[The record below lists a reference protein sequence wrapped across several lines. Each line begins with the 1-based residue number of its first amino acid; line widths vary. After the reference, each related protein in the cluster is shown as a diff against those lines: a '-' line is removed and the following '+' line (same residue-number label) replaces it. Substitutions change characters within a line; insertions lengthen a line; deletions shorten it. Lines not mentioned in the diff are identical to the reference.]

1 MADDEFGNDIDRGRI
16 EVLFQKNKYVI
27 KDFELAKRFYQY
39 LRDRGV
45 KFFDQNFVSES
56 VEEAR
61 DLNDPVLLKMR
72 ADMAKRAAAKNAPK
86 EPAKKEMSSANARK
100 LAKLQA
106 ERAQIMRDMEQ
117 EAEPEGGPI
126 ADRYG
131 KMLNKIDKEISKIA
145 GHGEWGPETNP
156 YMSKDEIERRAKL
169 IGKYKLRESVNE
181 GAFVVWYEDKD
192 GKHLLGTFHNKNAAD
207 KYLSEEDKEDI
218 LSNGV
223 EKIGTMS
230 KAMWDKK
237 EAPYVKEA
245 KSNVKSVTKKEWDK
259 AHKDYKTE
267 INGQKYMMEYD
278 DARDMT
284 IMVPVE
290 INESNELDEARRGRK
305 PGSGR
310 SINAIQKEW
319 NEVSTEMKE
328 VVKDWKSAEA
338 SEKESYLEKLKALT
352 AKKKELE
359 KELNKAVKGKDRNAE
374 LAATD
379 EALMLEGGMS
389 EIDIMAKT
397 ARNFKAFVKEVMAE
411 FKLEDSEELQA
422 WLRSLYAPYE
432 SLEVSE
438 DKH

>member
-1 MADDEFGNDIDRGRI
+1 MRKVQNLNEWLDAKNQIDEAAKVTFSEDDINQIYGFWGTLEDDDRNAKNYFYKAIEGLMKSYKLTDLEALKVLNSKMGRKAADQIIDGQAKSGVEGLEQYYRSSLKK
-16 EVLFQKNKYVI
+16 EMDNVI
-27 KDFELAKRFYQY
+27 AMDW
-39 LRDRGV
+39 
-45 KFFDQNFVSES
+45 S
-56 VEEAR
+56 VGEAR

-131 KMLNKIDKEISKIA
+131 KMLNKIDKEIAKLG
-145 GHGEWGPETNP
+145 GHGEWGPEDNI
-156 YMSKDEIERRAKL
+156 YMSKAEIERRAKL
-169 IGKYKLRESVNE
+169 IDKYKLRES
-181 GAFVVWYEDKD
+181 
-192 GKHLLGTFHNKNAAD
+192 L
-207 KYLSEEDKEDI
+207 
-218 LSNGV
+218 
-223 EKIGTMS
+223 
-230 KAMWDKK
+230 
-237 EAPYVKEA
+237 
-245 KSNVKSVTKKEWDK
+245 SNVKSVTKKAWDK

-284 IMVPVE
+284 VLVPVE

-305 PGSGR
+305 PGAGR

-374 LAATD
+374 LAAN
-379 EALMLEGGMS
+379 ESLLEGGMS
-389 EIDIMAKT
+389 EIDIIAQN
-397 ARNFKAFVKEVMAE
+397 ARNFKEFMKEVIAD
-411 FKLEDSEELQA
+411 FKLEDTKELRN
-422 WLRSLYAPYE
+422 WLETVYAPY
-432 SLEVSE
+432 
-438 DKH
+438 K